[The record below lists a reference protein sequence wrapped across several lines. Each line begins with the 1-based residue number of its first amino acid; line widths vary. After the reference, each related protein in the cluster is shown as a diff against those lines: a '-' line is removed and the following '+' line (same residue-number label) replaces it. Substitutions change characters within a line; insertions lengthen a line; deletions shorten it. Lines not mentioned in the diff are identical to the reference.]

1 MDSVAVF
8 LAIDFAWYKNIVHGI
23 PDLIAMARCGSYGSE
38 SGTWSLN
45 MQLIYIYILPLRIS
59 GLSVGSMM
67 ICCLFAYQLAFCLV
81 KHVGSVTNRLDIM
94 FAFKGLDSTFR
105 PNPTQDGRMCLW
117 YHWQRYLVLRA
128 PYPHPFVGWWPPLGV
143 LGDWCNW
150 KKLKESLRIPVWVS
164 NTHPFLTC

>member
-1 MDSVAVF
+1 MESLIWLLWHAVA
-8 LAIDFAWYKNIVHGI
+8 L
-23 PDLIAMARCGSYGSE
+23 MALKVERGVLTCNSY
-38 SGTWSLN
+38 LC
-45 MQLIYIYILPLRIS
+45 IYIYILPLRIS
-59 GLSVGSMM
+59 GLSVGCMM
-67 ICCLFAYQLAFCLV
+67 FCCLFAHQLAFCLV
-81 KHVGSVTNRLDIM
+81 NHVGSVANRLDIM
-94 FAFKGLDSTFR
+94 FAFTGLESTFR

-164 NTHPFLTC
+164 N